1 MNEIKM
7 KLNEI
12 TDNELKEEILNTY
25 RNLNDFINGEEIDMA
40 MVKLMIENLHD
51 LKNLFHK
58 H

>member
-1 MNEIKM
+1 M

-58 H
+58 N

>member
-58 H
+58 N